1 MPSAARSALRLHC
14 SALTGRA
21 ARQLLIIASDRP
33 ATRDTAP
40 AALPREPACCMMCS
54 NASQWHVKFRLENL
68 VDSIK
73 KTHVP
78 LCGEGGNSIPASL
91 AEEDASERVV
101 ESVGTGKTVS
111 RSATCVYKGPGLLF
125 SGKLYTHSHI
135 LSATRGRLTS
145 YLTSA
150 ERWKK

>member
-1 MPSAARSALRLHC
+1 MLHDVFKC
-14 SALTGRA
+14 FPVACKIS
-21 ARQLLIIASDRP
+21 
-33 ATRDTAP
+33 TR
-40 AALPREPACCMMCS
+40 ES
-54 NASQWHVKFRLENL
+54 

-78 LCGEGGNSIPASL
+78 LCGERGNSIPASL

-125 SGKLYTHSHI
+125 
-135 LSATRGRLTS
+135 
-145 YLTSA
+145 
-150 ERWKK
+150 